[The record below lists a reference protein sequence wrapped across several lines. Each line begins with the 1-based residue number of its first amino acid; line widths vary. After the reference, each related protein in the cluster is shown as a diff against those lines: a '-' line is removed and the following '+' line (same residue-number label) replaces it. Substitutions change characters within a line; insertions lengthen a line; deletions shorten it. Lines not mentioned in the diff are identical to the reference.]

1 MVRFPIF
8 KSLSVK
14 EYGLYPGT
22 NADRKGLEA
31 TFQPGLTLV
40 LGANGLGKTTLVWII
55 YRLLSGP
62 YDIPGLDTGGD
73 LGTRRLKSTLLRGTR
88 LKLFSNRVADYA
100 QNAVAHL
107 SFGLGKHSISVTR
120 RLSDLSLLNF
130 SVDNEELSSDEINS
144 YQTKIAEMA
153 GVWSFGDW
161 ILLLRHLTFYFE
173 DRRELVWD
181 ATAQRQILRILF
193 LPADSARNWT
203 ESERRVL
210 ELDSQTRNMGA
221 VLRGRERRLK
231 KIEKME
237 DSSIDVHEELKSL
250 VELQEVSEQQRNDF
264 DEQALEVD
272 AERRKERLNFL
283 KAEQDREN
291 AFRALEKA
299 KLMVL
304 KEHFPSASETAAY
317 LFAHLITESECLV
330 CGNDVP
336 EVASSLESR
345 IVKSQCI
352 VCGSSIQTLT
362 SEDSVTTDLSDERL
376 KINMQRLA
384 KAERRVKDSGAQL
397 RKAEAAYQEVQNSL
411 HELDTT
417 ISRRRDRIESLLQ
430 RLPPEEA
437 ELHQQRK
444 ELSSLHQSLEVL
456 KRELDSEREKFV
468 KFISSVKDALLRSP
482 KQIQE
487 NFEKYA
493 QAFLVEECSLVWSQR
508 GEKVG
513 QLGPVIEFPVFEMD
527 MTSASFHS
535 PVRRSGPDQVSESQ
549 REFIDLAFRMA
560 LMAAADP
567 EYGATLVIDAPE
579 SSLDAVFTHR
589 AAEVLGR
596 FASSEQDNRLLVTSN
611 LSDGKF
617 VPQLLAECGHDDLD
631 DVGDRLI
638 DLFEVAE
645 PTAAVRS
652 LIDEYK
658 KARENAF
665 AQSGHAK

>member
-1 MVRFPIF
+1 
-8 KSLSVK
+8 
-14 EYGLYPGT
+14 
-22 NADRKGLEA
+22 
-31 TFQPGLTLV
+31 
-40 LGANGLGKTTLVWII
+40 
-55 YRLLSGP
+55 
-62 YDIPGLDTGGD
+62 
-73 LGTRRLKSTLLRGTR
+73 
-88 LKLFSNRVADYA
+88 
-100 QNAVAHL
+100 
-107 SFGLGKHSISVTR
+107 
-120 RLSDLSLLNF
+120 
-130 SVDNEELSSDEINS
+130 
-144 YQTKIAEMA
+144 
-153 GVWSFGDW
+153 
-161 ILLLRHLTFYFE
+161 
-173 DRRELVWD
+173 
-181 ATAQRQILRILF
+181 
-193 LPADSARNWT
+193 
-203 ESERRVL
+203 
-210 ELDSQTRNMGA
+210 
-221 VLRGRERRLK
+221 
-231 KIEKME
+231 
-237 DSSIDVHEELKSL
+237 
-250 VELQEVSEQQRNDF
+250 
-264 DEQALEVD
+264 
-272 AERRKERLNFL
+272 
-283 KAEQDREN
+283 
-291 AFRALEKA
+291 
-299 KLMVL
+299 MVL